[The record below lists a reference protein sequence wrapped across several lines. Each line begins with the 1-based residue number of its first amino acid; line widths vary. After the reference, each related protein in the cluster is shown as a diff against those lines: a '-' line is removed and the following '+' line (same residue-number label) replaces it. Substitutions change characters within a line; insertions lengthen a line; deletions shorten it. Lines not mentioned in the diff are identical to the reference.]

1 MTMEMAI
8 VGSSPARRTSN
19 PSDERRREERDVFW
33 RVTRD
38 LEDVAGRDVADPVRD
53 VALDR
58 NRRLWAMLQD
68 NLFLQDN
75 QLPQP
80 LKDQLISLAS
90 WVEGYTTRVLEGD
103 GDMNALIAVN
113 TTIMEGLG

>member
-1 MTMEMAI
+1 MTMEMTMLNTSESRRRAD
-8 VGSSPARRTSN
+8 VG
-19 PSDERRREERDVFW
+19 DERRREEREAFW

-38 LEDVAGRDVADPVRD
+38 LEDVAARDAADPLRG

-58 NRRLWAMLQD
+58 NRRLWSMLQD
-68 NLFLQDN
+68 NLFLEDN

-90 WVEGYTTRVLEGD
+90 WVEGYTARVIEGD
-103 GDMNALIAVN
+103 GDLNALIAVN
-113 TTIMEGLG
+113 TTIMEGLS

>member
-1 MTMEMAI
+1 MSMEMHFHE
-8 VGSSPARRTSN
+8 PTT
-19 PSDERRREERDVFW
+19 ERRREEREAFW

-38 LEDVAGRDVADPVRD
+38 LEDVASREASDPLRE

-58 NRRLWAMLQD
+58 NRRLWSMLQD
-68 NLFLQDN
+68 NLCMDEN

-80 LKDQLISLAS
+80 LKDQLITLAS
-90 WVEGYTTRVLEGD
+90 WVEGYTTKVIEGD
-103 GDMNALIAVN
+103 GDLTALIAVN